1 MATPAQNQAAIT
13 AAIQA
18 AAVADAVLLN
28 AFVVTNG
35 SSFSTLIANFQALQ
49 GTMSSTLRAAQVAAI
64 SAQLSLVLANF
75 ATLQSTTFAAETTVP
90 IA

>member
-28 AFVVTNG
+28 SFVVTNG
-35 SSFSTLIANFQALQ
+35 NSFSTLIANFQALQ